1 LPVETA
7 ARLTL
12 KNGNDDLP
20 DHGWLN
26 DRMKSFRKSEIL
38 HETVSFQ
45 PVVVNENRRF
55 VGIVNRSLLTK
66 P

>member
-1 LPVETA
+1 
-7 ARLTL
+7 
-12 KNGNDDLP
+12 LP

-38 HETVSFQ
+38 HETISFQ